1 MWLITHR
8 QPIRAVK
15 PKQLAVAFLPLDLSV
30 SDPNTGLVVV
40 RRRKEDAPNKEQ
52 LLSRLTSHDI
62 PSWNFTA
69 GCRHLTPV
77 LVSLG
82 WRAAFRRLPASLL
95 VHYRSASH
103 VGDLTPCLLPSTS
116 AGVPWRVCRALLRRR
131 PPRDGKGRTVIQ
143 PGRSHNDHRLRRPVL
158 SHCSHFPPI

>member
-95 VHYRSASH
+95 IYYRSASH
-103 VGDLTPCLLPSTS
+103 VSDLTPCLLCPGLLAHFGACVHACFRAPTASFS
-116 AGVPWRVCRALLRRR
+116 AVGNSSALI
-131 PPRDGKGRTVIQ
+131 PAFSRTACTG
-143 PGRSHNDHRLRRPVL
+143 PHR
-158 SHCSHFPPI
+158 I